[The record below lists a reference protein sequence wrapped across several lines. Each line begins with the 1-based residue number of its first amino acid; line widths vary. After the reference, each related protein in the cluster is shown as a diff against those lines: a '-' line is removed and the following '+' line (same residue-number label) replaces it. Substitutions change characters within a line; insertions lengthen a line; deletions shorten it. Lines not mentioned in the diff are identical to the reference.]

1 MAQGPVVVTGA
12 GGLVGSAIASH
23 LEASGVPV
31 IGTVRPRGAPAGPGS
46 LPLELDHGD
55 SVRATLERMRPVAVV
70 HCAAVV
76 PVPGRA
82 ADDETNA
89 DATRRM
95 DHSVADACASLGCRL
110 IYASSCIVYDPT
122 EPSTKTERSRVQAA
136 TPYAR
141 AKLTGEREASALD
154 GSVVM
159 RLSSPVGSSARHGSV
174 FDRFVE
180 RALSGEPIELWGGGR
195 REQDFVDVRDIAEFA
210 RLAISGAVS
219 GVFNVASGRPLAMR
233 ELADAVVAAI
243 GRGSVTSAA
252 RADPQENH
260 TARYSVDAAREA
272 LGWAPRVHLEAMIAE
287 RLRSLRGHA

>member
-1 MAQGPVVVTGA
+1 MAPRPVVVTGA

-31 IGTVRPRGAPAGPGS
+31 IGTSHVHPAPAGFS
-46 LPLELDHGD
+46 SQRLELGLVD
-55 SVRATLERMRPVAVV
+55 SVRATLERIRPVAVV

-76 PVPGRA
+76 PAPGRT

-89 DATRRM
+89 RATRAM
-95 DHSVADACASLGCRL
+95 DQSVMDACAALSCRL

-122 EPSTKTERSRVQAA
+122 EPSTKTEGSHVEAA

-141 AKLTGEREASALD
+141 AKLTGESEASALD

-159 RLSSPVGSSARHGSV
+159 RLSSPVGRSARHASV

-180 RALSGEPIELWGGGR
+180 RALSGEPIELWGSGR
-195 REQDFVDVRDIAEFA
+195 REQDFIHVGDIAEFA
-210 RLAISGAVS
+210 RLAISSAVG
-219 GVFNVASGRPLAMR
+219 GVFNVASGRPLTMR
-233 ELADAVVAAI
+233 ELAEAIVAAVR
-243 GRGSVTSAA
+243 RGSVTSSA

-260 TARYSVDAAREA
+260 TARYSVDAARVA
-272 LGWAPRVHLEAMIAE
+272 LGWTPRVHLEAMIAE
-287 RLRSLRGHA
+287 RLRSLGGHA